1 MLLFYSYYYNPSAV
15 VLLLLLSYL
24 YYSLL
29 STTTLFSLL
38 LLLSTTLFS
47 LLSQILIT
55 AVMPTMKPFMNADW
69 ILFAP
74 IAYFFLP
81 MMSTIAYYICWLDY
95 LCTMFSWMSS
105 NREIRPCPMQLLARN
120 GDLMAG
126 LDVSHG
132 SMAFMTLFYVPYA
145 ANAMMTWKGNYI
157 WGKTVIWGAFGC

>member
-1 MLLFYSYYYNPSAV
+1 
-15 VLLLLLSYL
+15 
-24 YYSLL
+24 
-29 STTTLFSLL
+29 
-38 LLLSTTLFS
+38 
-47 LLSQILIT
+47 
-55 AVMPTMKPFMNADW
+55 MPTMKPFMNADW

-105 NREIRPCPMQLLARN
+105 NRGIRPCPMQLLARN

-157 WGKTVIWGAFGC
+157 WGKTVIWGAFGCYGLMSGGFASFILWTWPIFSCLWWNICQLAIFDDLQLVRYWT